1 MTITFYN
8 YSGEPATIRKQLP
21 TGYTITGTMRGALDD
36 QRPYIV
42 AENIPGGANYAYIA
56 EFGAYYYMDPSE
68 IIRTGLYGAQL
79 RRDPLMTFASQILA
93 LHAIADRA
101 QTEGDQYS
109 SYLID
114 TEQRV
119 YAFKTICT
127 RLLHTFEYGDYILIT
142 AG

>member
-8 YSGEPATIRKQLP
+8 YAGEPATIRKQLG
-21 TGYTITGTMRGALDD
+21 TGYTITGSMRGPFDD
-36 QRPYIV
+36 QRPYITV
-42 AENIPGGANYAYIA
+42 EIIPDGANYAYIA
-56 EFGAYYYMDPSE
+56 ELGAYYYMDPKD
-68 IIRTGLYGAQL
+68 IIRTGICGAQL

-93 LHAIADRA
+93 LPAIAARA
-101 QTEGDQYS
+101 QTEGDRYS

-114 TEQRV
+114 TEQRM
-119 YAFKTICT
+119 YAYKTICT

>member
-8 YSGEPATIRKQLP
+8 YAGEPSTIRKQLG
-21 TGYTITGTMRGALDD
+21 TGYTITGSMRGPIDD
-36 QRPYIV
+36 QNPYITV
-42 AENIPGGANYAYIA
+42 ENLPNGANYAYIA
-56 EFGAYYYMDPSE
+56 ELGAYYYMDPKD
-68 IIRTGLYGAQL
+68 IIRTGICGAQL

-93 LHAIADRA
+93 LPAIAARA
-101 QTEGDQYS
+101 QTEGDRYS

-114 TEQRV
+114 TEQRM
-119 YAFKTICT
+119 YAYKTICT

>member
-8 YSGEPATIRKQLP
+8 YVGEPATIRKQLG
-21 TGYTITGTMRGALDD
+21 TGYTITGSMRGPIDD
-36 QRPYIV
+36 QSPYIT
-42 AENIPGGANYAYIA
+42 AEHIPDGVNYAYIA
-56 EFGAYYYMDPSE
+56 ELGAYYYMDPKD
-68 IIRTGLYGAQL
+68 IIRTGICGAQL

-93 LHAIADRA
+93 LPAIAARA
-101 QTEGDQYS
+101 QTDGDRYS

-114 TEQRV
+114 TEQRM
-119 YAFKTICT
+119 YAYKTICT